1 MNSPHEVI
9 IRPIV
14 TERSFDQMSL
24 NKYSFEVARS
34 APKEEIASA
43 VEALFNVHVKKVNT
57 QWVKPKTKDSSYI
70 GFMRENK
77 RNYTVFPFQDRK
89 APILPFFSRSIS
101 LRRNRKATPH
111 LYRSRTSNRPG
122 QSQCPRNPFCQF

>member
-43 VEALFNVHVKKVNT
+43 VETLFNVHVKKVNT
-57 QWVKPKTKDSSYI
+57 QWVKPKTKRVRYVAGKIRSWKKAI
-70 GFMRENK
+70 V
-77 RNYTVFPFQDRK
+77 TVADGEQIEIFANQQ
-89 APILPFFSRSIS
+89 
-101 LRRNRKATPH
+101 
-111 LYRSRTSNRPG
+111 TSEE
-122 QSQCPRNPFCQF
+122 